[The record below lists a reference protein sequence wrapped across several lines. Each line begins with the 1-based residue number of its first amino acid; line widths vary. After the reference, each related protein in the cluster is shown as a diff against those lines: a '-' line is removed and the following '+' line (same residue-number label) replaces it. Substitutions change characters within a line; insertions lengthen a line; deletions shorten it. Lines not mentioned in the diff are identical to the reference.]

1 MTNEFA
7 TAAYRFGHS
16 MIPALLQRFN
26 TDNSGLYDEYLLHNV
41 FRNSSFLKSD
51 SGLGFEQILMGL
63 VVQASEECDKEFTTE
78 TTNLL
83 FAAKGANFGEDLA
96 ARNIQRYGT
105 SVQCILWYF
114 QSGAPLERVQRV
126 QLHPLIFRKP
136 HLHPSIFQNS
146 QKKRKSYS
154 H

>member
-16 MIPALLQRFN
+16 MIPALFQRFN
-26 TDNSGLYDEYLLHNV
+26 TDSSGLYDEYLLHNV

-51 SGLGFEQILMGL
+51 NGLGFEQILMGL
-63 VVQASEECDKEFTTE
+63 VIQASEVCDKEFTTE

-83 FAAKGANFGEDLA
+83 FPTKGADFGEDLA

-105 SVQCILWYF
+105 SV
-114 QSGAPLERVQRV
+114 
-126 QLHPLIFRKP
+126 
-136 HLHPSIFQNS
+136 
-146 QKKRKSYS
+146 
-154 H
+154 